1 MNRLARFSAVLL
13 GVLVASVALVPA
25 LAATDPLAIGDVLA
39 TRLVPPVSL
48 DALGHFH
55 LLGTDRFGRDLF
67 VRMMLAGRISLTVGV
82 AGSLLAGVVGTVVG
96 AAAAWRGGLADR
108 VAMGVSDALL
118 SIPRLI
124 LLLLCAALWW
134 YESAKIRDLD
144 AQIVVAEKR
153 QKELQA
159 IKVQVDALEAKRA
172 TFQKKVDLIE
182 RLKAEQTGPVHMLDE
197 ISKSLPDFVWLTA
210 MDQTGPTVK
219 FTGEA
224 TGLTSIADFIAAL
237 ERSGWFPNVDLSS
250 SQEANNI
257 VTYVLT
263 STFLNP
269 EVAAKQAA
277 AAAAN
282 KPIPG
287 STAATTAPPAR

>member
-1 MNRLARFSAVLL
+1 MIRVNLTGAERATQKRKGGGGGPPGAPGAVQAYLFLAL
-13 GVLVASVALVPA
+13 
-25 LAATDPLAIGDVLA
+25 
-39 TRLVPPVSL
+39 
-48 DALGHFH
+48 
-55 LLGTDRFGRDLF
+55 FG
-67 VRMMLAGRISLTVGV
+67 G
-82 AGSLLAGVVGTVVG
+82 G
-96 AAAAWRGGLADR
+96 AA
-108 VAMGVSDALL
+108 
-118 SIPRLI
+118 
-124 LLLLCAALWW
+124 LLCAALWW

-144 AQIVVAEKR
+144 SQIAVAEKR

-197 ISKSLPDFVWLTA
+197 ISKALPDFVWLTA

-219 FTGEA
+219 FTGES

-250 SQEANNI
+250 SQESNNI

-263 STFLNP
+263 STFMNP
-269 EVAAKQAA
+269 EVAAKLA

-287 STAATTAPPAR
+287 STAATAAAPKR

>member
-1 MNRLARFSAVLL
+1 MIRVNLTGAERATQKRKGGGGGPPGAPGAVQAYLFLAL
-13 GVLVASVALVPA
+13 
-25 LAATDPLAIGDVLA
+25 
-39 TRLVPPVSL
+39 
-48 DALGHFH
+48 
-55 LLGTDRFGRDLF
+55 FG
-67 VRMMLAGRISLTVGV
+67 G
-82 AGSLLAGVVGTVVG
+82 G
-96 AAAAWRGGLADR
+96 AA
-108 VAMGVSDALL
+108 
-118 SIPRLI
+118 
-124 LLLLCAALWW
+124 LLCAALWW

-144 AQIVVAEKR
+144 SQITVAEKR

-197 ISKSLPDFVWLTA
+197 ISKALPDFVWLTA

-219 FTGEA
+219 FTGES

-250 SQEANNI
+250 SQESNNI

-263 STFLNP
+263 STFMNP
-269 EVAAKQAA
+269 EVAAKLA

-287 STAATTAPPAR
+287 STAATAAAAPKR

>member
-1 MNRLARFSAVLL
+1 MIRVNLTGAERATQKRKGGGGPPGAPGAVQAYLFLAL
-13 GVLVASVALVPA
+13 
-25 LAATDPLAIGDVLA
+25 
-39 TRLVPPVSL
+39 
-48 DALGHFH
+48 
-55 LLGTDRFGRDLF
+55 FG
-67 VRMMLAGRISLTVGV
+67 G
-82 AGSLLAGVVGTVVG
+82 G
-96 AAAAWRGGLADR
+96 AA
-108 VAMGVSDALL
+108 
-118 SIPRLI
+118 
-124 LLLLCAALWW
+124 LLCAALWW

-144 AQIVVAEKR
+144 SQITVAEKR

-197 ISKSLPDFVWLTA
+197 ISKALPDFVWLSA

-219 FTGEA
+219 FTGES

-250 SQEANNI
+250 SQEANSI
-257 VTYVLT
+257 ITYVLT

-269 EVAAKQAA
+269 EVAAKQK

-282 KPIPG
+282 QPIPG
-287 STAATTAPPAR
+287 STAATTAAPKR

>member
-1 MNRLARFSAVLL
+1 MIRVNLTGAERAAQKRKVSTPSAPGAVQAYLFLAL
-13 GVLVASVALVPA
+13 
-25 LAATDPLAIGDVLA
+25 
-39 TRLVPPVSL
+39 
-48 DALGHFH
+48 
-55 LLGTDRFGRDLF
+55 FG
-67 VRMMLAGRISLTVGV
+67 G
-82 AGSLLAGVVGTVVG
+82 G
-96 AAAAWRGGLADR
+96 AA
-108 VAMGVSDALL
+108 
-118 SIPRLI
+118 
-124 LLLLCAALWW
+124 LLCAALWW

-144 AQIVVAEKR
+144 GRIVVAEKR
-153 QKELQA
+153 QRELQA

-197 ISKSLPDFVWLTA
+197 ISKALPDFVWMTA

-219 FTGEA
+219 FTGESS
-224 TGLTSIADFIAAL
+224 GLTSVADFIAAL

-250 SQEANNI
+250 SVEANNI
-257 VTYVLT
+257 IKHVLT
-263 STFLNP
+263 ATFLNP

-287 STAATTAPPAR
+287 STASSQPAAPKR

>member
-1 MNRLARFSAVLL
+1 MIRVNLTGAERAAQKRKVSTPSAPGAVQAYLFLAL
-13 GVLVASVALVPA
+13 
-25 LAATDPLAIGDVLA
+25 
-39 TRLVPPVSL
+39 
-48 DALGHFH
+48 
-55 LLGTDRFGRDLF
+55 FG
-67 VRMMLAGRISLTVGV
+67 G
-82 AGSLLAGVVGTVVG
+82 G
-96 AAAAWRGGLADR
+96 AA
-108 VAMGVSDALL
+108 
-118 SIPRLI
+118 
-124 LLLLCAALWW
+124 LLCAALWW

-144 AQIVVAEKR
+144 GRITVAEKR

-197 ISKSLPDFVWLTA
+197 VSKALPDFVWLTA
-210 MDQTGPTVK
+210 MDQTGPNIK
-219 FTGEA
+219 FTGESS
-224 TGLTSIADFIAAL
+224 GLTSIADLIAAL
-237 ERSGWFPNVDLSS
+237 ERSGWFPNVDLTSS
-250 SQEANNI
+250 VEANNI

-263 STFLNP
+263 ASFLNP

-287 STAATTAPPAR
+287 STAATGAAKR

>member
-1 MNRLARFSAVLL
+1 MIRVNLTGAERAAQKRKVSTPSAPGAVQAYLFLAL
-13 GVLVASVALVPA
+13 
-25 LAATDPLAIGDVLA
+25 
-39 TRLVPPVSL
+39 
-48 DALGHFH
+48 
-55 LLGTDRFGRDLF
+55 FG
-67 VRMMLAGRISLTVGV
+67 G
-82 AGSLLAGVVGTVVG
+82 G
-96 AAAAWRGGLADR
+96 AA
-108 VAMGVSDALL
+108 
-118 SIPRLI
+118 
-124 LLLLCAALWW
+124 LLCAALWW

-144 AQIVVAEKR
+144 GRITVAEKR

-197 ISKSLPDFVWLTA
+197 ISKALPDFVWLTA

-219 FTGEA
+219 FTGES
-224 TGLTSIADFIAAL
+224 TGLTSIADFIAAM

-250 SQEANNI
+250 SVETNNI

-263 STFLNP
+263 ATFLNP

-287 STAATTAPPAR
+287 STAASQPAAPKR

>member
-1 MNRLARFSAVLL
+1 MIRVNLTGAERAAQKRKVSTPGAPGAVQAYLFLAL
-13 GVLVASVALVPA
+13 
-25 LAATDPLAIGDVLA
+25 
-39 TRLVPPVSL
+39 
-48 DALGHFH
+48 
-55 LLGTDRFGRDLF
+55 FG
-67 VRMMLAGRISLTVGV
+67 G
-82 AGSLLAGVVGTVVG
+82 G
-96 AAAAWRGGLADR
+96 AA
-108 VAMGVSDALL
+108 
-118 SIPRLI
+118 
-124 LLLLCAALWW
+124 LLCAALWW

-144 AQIVVAEKR
+144 GRIVVAEKR

-197 ISKSLPDFVWLTA
+197 VSKALPDFVWLTA

-219 FTGEA
+219 FTGESS
-224 TGLTSIADFIAAL
+224 GLTSVADFIAAL

-250 SQEANNI
+250 SVEANNI
-257 VTYVLT
+257 ITYVLT
-263 STFLNP
+263 ATFLNP

-287 STAATTAPPAR
+287 STASSEPAAPKR

>member
-1 MNRLARFSAVLL
+1 MIRVNLTGAER
-13 GVLVASVALVPA
+13 
-25 LAATDPLAIGDVLA
+25 AAQKRKA
-39 TRLVPPVSL
+39 
-48 DALGHFH
+48 
-55 LLGTDRFGRDLF
+55 
-67 VRMMLAGRISLTVGV
+67 
-82 AGSLLAGVVGTVVG
+82 AGVPGAPGAVQAYLFLALFGGG
-96 AAAAWRGGLADR
+96 AA
-108 VAMGVSDALL
+108 
-118 SIPRLI
+118 
-124 LLLLCAALWW
+124 LLCAALWW

-144 AQIVVAEKR
+144 SQIAVAEKR

-197 ISKSLPDFVWLTA
+197 ISKALPDFVWLTA

-263 STFLNP
+263 STFMNP

-287 STAATTAPPAR
+287 STASRAPAPKR

>member
-1 MNRLARFSAVLL
+1 MIRVNLTGAERATQKRKAGGGGGAPGAPGAVQAYLFLAL
-13 GVLVASVALVPA
+13 
-25 LAATDPLAIGDVLA
+25 
-39 TRLVPPVSL
+39 
-48 DALGHFH
+48 
-55 LLGTDRFGRDLF
+55 FG
-67 VRMMLAGRISLTVGV
+67 G
-82 AGSLLAGVVGTVVG
+82 G
-96 AAAAWRGGLADR
+96 AA
-108 VAMGVSDALL
+108 
-118 SIPRLI
+118 
-124 LLLLCAALWW
+124 LLCAALWW

-144 AQIVVAEKR
+144 SQIVLAEKR

-197 ISKSLPDFVWLTA
+197 ISKALPDFVWLTA
-210 MDQTGPTVK
+210 MDQTGPVVK
-219 FTGEA
+219 FTGES
-224 TGLTSIADFIAAL
+224 TGLTSIADFIAGL

-250 SQEANNI
+250 SVDNNNI
-257 VTYVLT
+257 ITYVLT

-287 STAATTAPPAR
+287 STAATTAPKR

>member
-1 MNRLARFSAVLL
+1 MIRVNLTGAER
-13 GVLVASVALVPA
+13 
-25 LAATDPLAIGDVLA
+25 AAQKRKA
-39 TRLVPPVSL
+39 
-48 DALGHFH
+48 
-55 LLGTDRFGRDLF
+55 
-67 VRMMLAGRISLTVGV
+67 
-82 AGSLLAGVVGTVVG
+82 AGVPGAPGAVQAYLFLALFGGG
-96 AAAAWRGGLADR
+96 AA
-108 VAMGVSDALL
+108 
-118 SIPRLI
+118 
-124 LLLLCAALWW
+124 LLCAALWW

-144 AQIVVAEKR
+144 SQIAVAEKR

-197 ISKSLPDFVWLTA
+197 ISKALPDFVWLTA

-287 STAATTAPPAR
+287 STASQAPAPKR

>member
-1 MNRLARFSAVLL
+1 MIRVNLTGAERATQKRKAGGGGGAPGAPGAVQAYLFLAL
-13 GVLVASVALVPA
+13 
-25 LAATDPLAIGDVLA
+25 
-39 TRLVPPVSL
+39 
-48 DALGHFH
+48 
-55 LLGTDRFGRDLF
+55 FG
-67 VRMMLAGRISLTVGV
+67 G
-82 AGSLLAGVVGTVVG
+82 G
-96 AAAAWRGGLADR
+96 AA
-108 VAMGVSDALL
+108 
-118 SIPRLI
+118 
-124 LLLLCAALWW
+124 LLCAALWW

-144 AQIVVAEKR
+144 SQIVLAEKR

-197 ISKSLPDFVWLTA
+197 ISKALPDFVWLTA

-224 TGLTSIADFIAAL
+224 TGLTSVADFIAAL

-250 SQEANNI
+250 SVETNNI
-257 VTYVLT
+257 ITYVLT

-287 STAATTAPPAR
+287 STAATAAPKR

>member
-1 MNRLARFSAVLL
+1 MIRVNLTGAERATQKRKGGGGVPGAPGAVQAYLFLAL
-13 GVLVASVALVPA
+13 
-25 LAATDPLAIGDVLA
+25 
-39 TRLVPPVSL
+39 
-48 DALGHFH
+48 
-55 LLGTDRFGRDLF
+55 FG
-67 VRMMLAGRISLTVGV
+67 G
-82 AGSLLAGVVGTVVG
+82 G
-96 AAAAWRGGLADR
+96 AA
-108 VAMGVSDALL
+108 
-118 SIPRLI
+118 
-124 LLLLCAALWW
+124 LLCAALWW

-144 AQIVVAEKR
+144 SQIVVAEKR

-159 IKVQVDALEAKRA
+159 IKVQVDALEAKRS

-197 ISKSLPDFVWLTA
+197 ISKALPDFVWVTA

-219 FTGEA
+219 FTGES

-250 SQEANNI
+250 SVEANNI
-257 VTYVLT
+257 ITYVLT
-263 STFLNP
+263 STFMNP

-287 STAATTAPPAR
+287 STAATAAAPKR

>member
-1 MNRLARFSAVLL
+1 MIRVNLTGAERASQKRKAGGGAPGAPGAVQAYLFLAL
-13 GVLVASVALVPA
+13 
-25 LAATDPLAIGDVLA
+25 
-39 TRLVPPVSL
+39 
-48 DALGHFH
+48 
-55 LLGTDRFGRDLF
+55 FG
-67 VRMMLAGRISLTVGV
+67 G
-82 AGSLLAGVVGTVVG
+82 G
-96 AAAAWRGGLADR
+96 AA
-108 VAMGVSDALL
+108 
-118 SIPRLI
+118 
-124 LLLLCAALWW
+124 LLCAALWW

-144 AQIVVAEKR
+144 SQIAVAEKR

-197 ISKSLPDFVWLTA
+197 ISKALPDFVWLTA

-219 FTGEA
+219 FTGES

-250 SQEANNI
+250 SQETNNI
-257 VTYVLT
+257 ITYVLT
-263 STFLNP
+263 STFMNP
-269 EVAAKQAA
+269 EVAAKQA

-287 STAATTAPPAR
+287 STAATAAAPKR

>member
-1 MNRLARFSAVLL
+1 MIRVNLTGAERATQKRKAGGGPPGAPGAVQAYLFLAL
-13 GVLVASVALVPA
+13 
-25 LAATDPLAIGDVLA
+25 
-39 TRLVPPVSL
+39 
-48 DALGHFH
+48 
-55 LLGTDRFGRDLF
+55 FG
-67 VRMMLAGRISLTVGV
+67 G
-82 AGSLLAGVVGTVVG
+82 G
-96 AAAAWRGGLADR
+96 AA
-108 VAMGVSDALL
+108 
-118 SIPRLI
+118 
-124 LLLLCAALWW
+124 LLCAALWW

-144 AQIVVAEKR
+144 SQITVAEKR

-159 IKVQVDALEAKRA
+159 IKVQVDALEAKRS

-197 ISKSLPDFVWLTA
+197 ISKALPDFVWLTA

-219 FTGEA
+219 FTGES

-269 EVAAKQAA
+269 EVAAKQR

-282 KPIPG
+282 QPIPG
-287 STAATTAPPAR
+287 STAATTAAPKR

>member
-1 MNRLARFSAVLL
+1 MIRVNLTGAERAAQKRKVSTPGTPGAVQAYLFLAL
-13 GVLVASVALVPA
+13 
-25 LAATDPLAIGDVLA
+25 
-39 TRLVPPVSL
+39 
-48 DALGHFH
+48 
-55 LLGTDRFGRDLF
+55 FG
-67 VRMMLAGRISLTVGV
+67 G
-82 AGSLLAGVVGTVVG
+82 G
-96 AAAAWRGGLADR
+96 AA
-108 VAMGVSDALL
+108 
-118 SIPRLI
+118 
-124 LLLLCAALWW
+124 LLCAALWW

-144 AQIVVAEKR
+144 GRITVAEKR

-197 ISKSLPDFVWLTA
+197 ISKALPDFVWLTA

-219 FTGEA
+219 FTGES

-250 SQEANNI
+250 SVETNNI

-263 STFLNP
+263 ATFLNP

-287 STAATTAPPAR
+287 SAAANAAAPKR

>member
-1 MNRLARFSAVLL
+1 MIRVNLTGAERATQKRKGGGGGAPGAPGAVQAYLFLAL
-13 GVLVASVALVPA
+13 
-25 LAATDPLAIGDVLA
+25 
-39 TRLVPPVSL
+39 
-48 DALGHFH
+48 
-55 LLGTDRFGRDLF
+55 FG
-67 VRMMLAGRISLTVGV
+67 G
-82 AGSLLAGVVGTVVG
+82 G
-96 AAAAWRGGLADR
+96 AA
-108 VAMGVSDALL
+108 
-118 SIPRLI
+118 
-124 LLLLCAALWW
+124 LLCAALWW

-153 QKELQA
+153 QRELQA

-197 ISKSLPDFVWLTA
+197 ISKALPDFVWLTA
-210 MDQTGPTVK
+210 MDQTGPSVK
-219 FTGEA
+219 FTGES

-250 SQEANNI
+250 SVENNNI
-257 VTYVLT
+257 ITYVLT
-263 STFLNP
+263 ATFLNP
-269 EVAAKQAA
+269 EVAAKAA

-287 STAATTAPPAR
+287 STAATAAPKR

>member
-1 MNRLARFSAVLL
+1 MIRVNLTGAERAAQKRKVSTPGTPGAVQAYLFLAL
-13 GVLVASVALVPA
+13 
-25 LAATDPLAIGDVLA
+25 
-39 TRLVPPVSL
+39 
-48 DALGHFH
+48 
-55 LLGTDRFGRDLF
+55 FG
-67 VRMMLAGRISLTVGV
+67 G
-82 AGSLLAGVVGTVVG
+82 G
-96 AAAAWRGGLADR
+96 AA
-108 VAMGVSDALL
+108 
-118 SIPRLI
+118 
-124 LLLLCAALWW
+124 LLCAALWW

-144 AQIVVAEKR
+144 SRIVVAEKR

-219 FTGEA
+219 FTGESS
-224 TGLTSIADFIAAL
+224 GLTSIADFIAAL

-250 SQEANNI
+250 SVEANNI

-263 STFLNP
+263 ATFLNP

-287 STAATTAPPAR
+287 STASQPAAPKR

>member
-1 MNRLARFSAVLL
+1 MIRVNLTGAERAAQKRKVSTPSAPGAVQAYLFLAL
-13 GVLVASVALVPA
+13 
-25 LAATDPLAIGDVLA
+25 
-39 TRLVPPVSL
+39 
-48 DALGHFH
+48 
-55 LLGTDRFGRDLF
+55 FG
-67 VRMMLAGRISLTVGV
+67 G
-82 AGSLLAGVVGTVVG
+82 G
-96 AAAAWRGGLADR
+96 AA
-108 VAMGVSDALL
+108 
-118 SIPRLI
+118 
-124 LLLLCAALWW
+124 LLCAALWW

-144 AQIVVAEKR
+144 GRIVVAEKR
-153 QKELQA
+153 QRELQA

-197 ISKSLPDFVWLTA
+197 ISKALPDFVWMTA

-219 FTGEA
+219 FTGESS
-224 TGLTSIADFIAAL
+224 GLTSVADFIAAL

-250 SQEANNI
+250 SVEANNI
-257 VTYVLT
+257 ITYVLT
-263 STFLNP
+263 ATFLNP

-287 STAATTAPPAR
+287 STASSQPAAPKR

>member
-1 MNRLARFSAVLL
+1 MIRVNLTGAERATQKRKAGGGGAPGAPGAVQAYLFLAL
-13 GVLVASVALVPA
+13 
-25 LAATDPLAIGDVLA
+25 
-39 TRLVPPVSL
+39 
-48 DALGHFH
+48 
-55 LLGTDRFGRDLF
+55 FG
-67 VRMMLAGRISLTVGV
+67 G
-82 AGSLLAGVVGTVVG
+82 G
-96 AAAAWRGGLADR
+96 AA
-108 VAMGVSDALL
+108 
-118 SIPRLI
+118 
-124 LLLLCAALWW
+124 LLCAALWW

-144 AQIVVAEKR
+144 SQIVLAEKR

-197 ISKSLPDFVWLTA
+197 ISKALPDFVWLTA

-224 TGLTSIADFIAAL
+224 TGLTSVADFIAAL

-250 SQEANNI
+250 SVETNNI
-257 VTYVLT
+257 ITYVLT

-287 STAATTAPPAR
+287 STSANTAPKR

>member
-1 MNRLARFSAVLL
+1 MIRVNLTGAERAAQKRRATGGGPPGAPGAVQAYLFLAL
-13 GVLVASVALVPA
+13 
-25 LAATDPLAIGDVLA
+25 
-39 TRLVPPVSL
+39 
-48 DALGHFH
+48 
-55 LLGTDRFGRDLF
+55 FG
-67 VRMMLAGRISLTVGV
+67 G
-82 AGSLLAGVVGTVVG
+82 G
-96 AAAAWRGGLADR
+96 AA
-108 VAMGVSDALL
+108 
-118 SIPRLI
+118 
-124 LLLLCAALWW
+124 LLCAALWW

-144 AQIVVAEKR
+144 SRIAVAEKR

-159 IKVQVDALEAKRA
+159 IKVQVDALESKRA

-197 ISKSLPDFVWLTA
+197 VSKALPDFVWLTA

-237 ERSGWFPNVDLSS
+237 ERSGWFPNVDLTSS
-250 SQEANNI
+250 VEANNI
-257 VTYVLT
+257 ITYVMT

-287 STAATTAPPAR
+287 STASQQAAPPKR

>member
-1 MNRLARFSAVLL
+1 MIRVNLTGAERAAQKRKASTPSAPGAVQAYLFLAL
-13 GVLVASVALVPA
+13 
-25 LAATDPLAIGDVLA
+25 
-39 TRLVPPVSL
+39 
-48 DALGHFH
+48 
-55 LLGTDRFGRDLF
+55 FG
-67 VRMMLAGRISLTVGV
+67 G
-82 AGSLLAGVVGTVVG
+82 G
-96 AAAAWRGGLADR
+96 AA
-108 VAMGVSDALL
+108 
-118 SIPRLI
+118 
-124 LLLLCAALWW
+124 LLCAALWW

-144 AQIVVAEKR
+144 GRIAVAEKR
-153 QKELQA
+153 QRELQA

-197 ISKSLPDFVWLTA
+197 ISKALPDFVWLTA

-219 FTGEA
+219 FTGES
-224 TGLTSIADFIAAL
+224 TGLTSIADFIAAM

-250 SQEANNI
+250 SVETNNI

-263 STFLNP
+263 ATFLNP

-287 STAATTAPPAR
+287 STASSQPAAPKR